1 MTFIAAS
8 RLVFQDKRYL
18 AGFLLLAILTF
29 GFLIYL
35 PINST
40 NNRYVSGSISTQDL
54 ILFGTLSI
62 LTSISV
68 IFNIFLMV
76 RSKSLGSGFGLATQG
91 GASLISSLFASLFA
105 TATCAAC
112 ATFLFGILGVSGVF
126 FLLDYRIPITL
137 GAILILLISLYFTS
151 QKILGVCKVCRA

>member
-18 AGFLLLAILTF
+18 S
-29 GFLIYL
+29 
-35 PINST
+35 INST
-40 NNRYVSGSISTQDL
+40 NNRYVSGSISTPDL

-137 GAILILLISLYFTS
+137 GAILILLISIHFTS
-151 QKILGVCKVCRA
+151 QKVLGNCKICRV